1 LRAGD
6 ADGGG
11 LCAYFERQGMKLFG
25 FATIWQ
31 PVLAA
36 LFGFCGVFSSASAF
50 ELEDDLGT
58 RVQFEQAPQ
67 RVVSLLPSL
76 TETICALGHCQRLVG
91 VDRYSNWPVSV
102 TRLTQVGGGLDPNIE
117 AIVALR
123 PDVVVMA
130 GSSRGRE
137 RLQSL
142 GVRVLAFEPK
152 SHADVQRV
160 IGKLGVLMQES
171 DAQRLWRTIDAGV
184 SAAAQSLPS
193 SVRQRRV
200 YIEVNRAPYAAGP
213 TSFMGETLTR
223 LGAKNIIDPKL
234 GPFPK
239 INPELVVRANPDV
252 IMVSDTE
259 AQSLAQRP
267 GWGSIAAVRDQS
279 VCLFAREQSEVL
291 VRPGP
296 RMAEGARVMADCLLQ
311 MMAKKR

>member
-1 LRAGD
+1 MTSFIFAKVRQPFLIAVLTL
-6 ADGGG
+6 
-11 LCAYFERQGMKLFG
+11 LCSL
-25 FATIWQ
+25 
-31 PVLAA
+31 
-36 LFGFCGVFSSASAF
+36 SNASPF

-58 RVQFEQAPQ
+58 RLRFEQAPQ

-76 TETICALGHCQRLVG
+76 TETICALGHCQKLVG
-91 VDRYSNWPVSV
+91 VDRYSNWPASV
-102 TRLTQVGGGLDPNIE
+102 TRLVQVGGGLDPNIE

-137 RLQSL
+137 RLQAL

-152 SHADVQRV
+152 THADVQRV
-160 IGKLGVLMQES
+160 MGKLGILMQEP
-171 DAQRLWRTIDAGV
+171 DAQRLWRIVDAGV
-184 SAAAQSLPS
+184 SAAAQSLPAAVS
-193 SVRQRRV
+193 QQRV

-213 TSFMGETLTR
+213 GSFMGETLTR
-223 LGAKNIIDPKL
+223 LGARNIIEPKL

-267 GWGSIAAVRDQS
+267 GWGSISAVRNQA

-296 RMAEGARVMADCLLQ
+296 RMAEGARVMADCLLK
-311 MMAKKR
+311 MVAKKK